1 MRMQYATAIFL
12 PLLLTLLT
20 TTQARIHLNNK
31 RATTLSEPIRGVNLG
46 GWLVTEQWITPSVY
60 DSSSANDEWHLCNE
74 LGKEKCAERL
84 DDHWNSFYTLTDLR
98 AIRAAGLNAVRIPIG
113 YWAVDLEDYEP
124 YVSGQYPYLIRAIQW
139 ASSLGL
145 SVLIDLHG
153 APGSQNGQDNS
164 GLIGPVDFT
173 SNTTNAERSLNVLR
187 NLTAEFSQGMYNGT
201 VIGESRRCVN
211 PVECAADVLVKGIE
225 LLNEPRLNSGNF
237 TMPDLQDFYA
247 KGAST
252 IQNATVETAMNVSI
266 HDAFWGPNYWVNY
279 NPSNAGASQ
288 PASDLLLDTHQYYAF
303 EPLNNLLHSQILDSV
318 CNISQLLKRPSSGIP
333 ATFVG
338 EWSLETGAPPRAWSS
353 SQDQGDDQT
362 RRTWFRLLAEA
373 QMVAYTPDGVGQA
386 SVGWYFWAWKTEYD
400 IDTWSYR
407 RGLSDGW
414 IPSDASNTSTYAFPV
429 LENGCVD
436 TSYNYTAPRHPG
448 RSGGGRPGRS
458 GGGRVLASWVLL
470 GICLVLSQCL

>member
-1 MRMQYATAIFL
+1 MHYAAANL
-12 PLLLTLLT
+12 LALLLTGYTST
-20 TTQARIHLNNK
+20 TARLHLNNK
-31 RATTLSEPIRGVNLG
+31 RATTISEPIRGVNLG

-74 LGKEKCAERL
+74 LGKEECAERL
-84 DDHWNSFYTLTDLR
+84 DGHWSSFYTRTDLQ

-124 YVSGQYPYLIRAIQW
+124 YVSGQYPYLIRAVQW
-139 ASSLGL
+139 TSSLGL

-201 VIGESRRCVN
+201 VIG
-211 PVECAADVLVKGIE
+211 IE

-237 TMPDLQDFYA
+237 TMVDLQDFYA
-247 KGAST
+247 EGAET
-252 IQNATVETAMNVSI
+252 IQNATVDTAMNVSI

-279 NPSNAGASQ
+279 NPTNSGASQ

-303 EPLNNLLHSQILDSV
+303 EPLNNLSHSQILDSV
-318 CNISQLLKRPSSGIP
+318 CNISQLLKRPGSGIP
-333 ATFVG
+333 STFVG

-373 QMVAYTPDGVGQA
+373 QMVAYTPDGAGQA

-436 TSYNYTAPRHPG
+436 TTYNYTAPRRPG

-458 GGGRVLASWVLL
+458 GGGRVSASWVLL
-470 GICLVLSQCL
+470 GICLVLLQCL